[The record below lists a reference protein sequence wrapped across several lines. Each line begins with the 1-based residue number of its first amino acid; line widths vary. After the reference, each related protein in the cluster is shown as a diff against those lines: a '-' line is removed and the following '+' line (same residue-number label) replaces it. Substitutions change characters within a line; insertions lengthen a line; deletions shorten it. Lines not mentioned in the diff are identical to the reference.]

1 MAQALVLGGSMAGL
15 LAARTLSD
23 FYDTVTVV
31 ERDDLQKTSVGR
43 RGVPQGRHIHG
54 LLLRGAH
61 ALEDLLPGILDEL
74 VDGGARVFDGQDLP
88 QLYFCMNGHLAVRTG
103 ASQRIRTYS
112 ATRPFL
118 ESQVRRRVRAIP
130 NVTFATNHDVVE
142 LTASPSGARITGA
155 RVVDR
160 GSGTQLDVSAALVVD
175 ATGRGSRTPTMLE
188 RMGYQHPIEE
198 CVTADLVYRTQRLR
212 MSPESLNEQGLVVSP
227 VPGRPTG
234 IALAAAE
241 QDTWML
247 SAFGIAGAEP
257 PTDFSELCGFAEEL
271 LPAHVA
277 VALRSAERVGDI
289 VSYRVPCSRWRR
301 YDKARLPEGLLVVGD
316 AFCSF
321 NPIYGQGMTVAALH
335 ALALRDC
342 LSSGTHDLARR
353 FFRAAAK
360 PTRNAWRM
368 ATGAD
373 LSLPEIA
380 GAPTLS
386 TRLFNRYVDRV
397 LAAAEHDVTAFEQ
410 FVLVAWLV
418 DSPLSLLRPSI
429 VWRAAMTHRQRPGPS
444 AGNLP
449 RPRDSERSS
458 MGSNLRWTSPSAGV
472 DPTAWRPP
480 ASG

>member
-1 MAQALVLGGSMAGL
+1 MTHALVLGGSMAGL

-31 ERDDLQKTSVGR
+31 ERDDLPETAIDR
-43 RGVPQGRHIHG
+43 RGVPQGRQIHG

-74 VDGGARVFDGQDLP
+74 VDGGARVFDGQDMS

-118 ESQVRRRVRAIP
+118 ESQVRNRVRAIP
-130 NVTFATNHDVVE
+130 NVAFATNHDVVE
-142 LTASPSGARITGA
+142 LTASPGGERITGA

-160 GSGTQLDVSAALVVD
+160 GSRKQLDVSAALVVD

-188 RMGYQHPIEE
+188 RMGCQQPIEE
-198 CVTADLVYRTQRLR
+198 CVTVDLVYRTQRLR
-212 MSPESLNEQGLVVSP
+212 MSPESLNEQGLIVSP

-247 SAFGIAGAEP
+247 TAFGMAGAEP
-257 PTDFSELCGFAEEL
+257 PTDFSALCGLAEEL
-271 LPAHVA
+271 LPAHVVA
-277 VALRSAERVGDI
+277 ALRGAERVGDI
-289 VSYRVPCSRWRR
+289 VSYRYPSSRWRR
-301 YDKARLPEGLLVVGD
+301 YDKTRLPGGLLVVGD
-316 AFCSF
+316 AVCSF

-335 ALALRDC
+335 ALALREC
-342 LSSGTHDLARR
+342 LSRGNEHLAQR

-360 PTRNAWRM
+360 PTRLAWQM
-368 ATGAD
+368 AVGGD
-373 LSLPEIA
+373 LALPEISGMPA
-380 GAPTLS
+380 LS

-397 LAAAEHDVTAFEQ
+397 LTAAEHDVAAFEQ
-410 FVLVAWLV
+410 FVRVAWLV

-429 VWRAAMTHRQRPGPS
+429 VWRAVMACRRRPAPS
-444 AGNLP
+444 AGKPCL
-449 RPRDSERSS
+449 
-458 MGSNLRWTSPSAGV
+458 
-472 DPTAWRPP
+472 DPEVAHTRQWA
-480 ASG
+480 

>member
-31 ERDDLQKTSVGR
+31 ERDDLQKASVGR

-54 LLLRGAH
+54 LLLCGAH

-74 VDGGARVFDGQDLP
+74 VDGGARVFDGQDLS

-160 GSGTQLDVSAALVVD
+160 GSRQQSDISAALVVD

-212 MSPESLNEQGLVVSP
+212 MSPESLSEQGLVVSP

-247 SAFGIAGAEP
+247 SAFGMAGAEP

-277 VALRSAERVGDI
+277 VALRSAERVGDS

-301 YDKARLPEGLLVVGD
+301 YDKARMPEGLLVVGD
-316 AFCSF
+316 ALLQLQSDLRTRHDGRRVARTGSARLSSQRHARPCATFLPGGREANAQRVADGNRCRSVATRDRWRA
-321 NPIYGQGMTVAALH
+321 NAVDPALQPLCGPRAGGRRTRRHRLRTVRSGGLAGRLAAL
-335 ALALRDC
+335 ASAPVDRPAC
-342 LSSGTHDLARR
+342 THGESA
-353 FFRAAAK
+353 
-360 PTRNAWRM
+360 PTR
-368 ATGAD
+368 
-373 LSLPEIA
+373 
-380 GAPTLS
+380 
-386 TRLFNRYVDRV
+386 
-397 LAAAEHDVTAFEQ
+397 
-410 FVLVAWLV
+410 
-418 DSPLSLLRPSI
+418 
-429 VWRAAMTHRQRPGPS
+429 
-444 AGNLP
+444 
-449 RPRDSERSS
+449 
-458 MGSNLRWTSPSAGV
+458 
-472 DPTAWRPP
+472 
-480 ASG
+480 